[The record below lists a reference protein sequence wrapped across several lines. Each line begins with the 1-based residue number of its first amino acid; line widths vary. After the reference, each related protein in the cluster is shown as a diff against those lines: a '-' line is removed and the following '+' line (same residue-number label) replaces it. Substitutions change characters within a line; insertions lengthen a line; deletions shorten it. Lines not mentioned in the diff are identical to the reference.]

1 MLEKLPQQLQE
12 RIKKI
17 YTEKELEILESWFN
31 KEKRKVT
38 FRVNKIKSNKEEI
51 IKTLSE
57 IWLEIK
63 EIPYLD
69 DAFSLE
75 NWIERDLWNTD
86 IYKEW
91 KIYIQWIS
99 SQIPVLLLDLK
110 NDSKVLDV
118 SAAPWSKT
126 TQIASIMWNEW
137 EIIANE
143 LNTIRAEKLK
153 HNISLQWVNNVQII
167 KFDARNLG
175 DNLEAESF
183 DAILADLPCSSEWRI
198 NLNNEKTYKN
208 WDLKYIKKNYF
219 LQKDILKSIIPLL
232 KKDWVLVYSTCT
244 IAPEENEAIVHFVL
258 SNFPELQI
266 QEINLW
272 MDFIKNWINS
282 FEKQVFRKDVN
293 KSIRCIPNTETE
305 WFFIAKFKKV

>member
-51 IKTLSE
+51 IKTLTDL
-57 IWLEIK
+57 WLEIK

-153 HNISLQWVNNVQII
+153 HNISLQWANNVQII
-167 KFDARNLG
+167 KFDARKLG
-175 DNLEAESF
+175 ENLEAESF

-282 FEKQVFRKDVN
+282 FEKQVFRKYVN

>member
-51 IKTLSE
+51 IKTLTDL
-57 IWLEIK
+57 WLEIK

-91 KIYIQWIS
+91 RIYIQWIS

-153 HNISLQWVNNVQII
+153 HNISLQWANNVQII
-167 KFDARNLG
+167 KFDARKLG
-175 DNLEAESF
+175 ENLEAESF

-258 SNFPELQI
+258 SNFHELQI

-282 FEKQVFRKDVN
+282 FEKQVFRKYVN

>member
-51 IKTLSE
+51 IKTLTDL
-57 IWLEIK
+57 WLEIK

-91 KIYIQWIS
+91 RIYIQWIS

-167 KFDARNLG
+167 KFDARKLG
-175 DNLEAESF
+175 ENLEAESF